1 MGCRTSTIA
10 LLFICIIYLS
20 SGFSTPAL
28 MHNHR
33 NNHIQHSKQSSLSSF
48 STKRTFTERCI
59 SRSMLITLTT
69 TPRMTSDDKEGENIE
84 QIDTSI
90 SSGETLA
97 DDTTS
102 SDDVSTKTTTN
113 NALDNISIN
122 GNHTPNTN
130 KKVDNNNKGFS
141 LILIP
146 TLLFKF
152 TIVLLVKFATDIVVF
167 PLLWLYRL
175 ARLVKRKFIRGLKK
189 VFGKSGSGKN
199 GDIKEVVKV
208 NGDSTSSSA

>member
-1 MGCRTSTIA
+1 
-10 LLFICIIYLS
+10 
-20 SGFSTPAL
+20 
-28 MHNHR
+28 
-33 NNHIQHSKQSSLSSF
+33 
-48 STKRTFTERCI
+48 
-59 SRSMLITLTT
+59 
-69 TPRMTSDDKEGENIE
+69 MTSDDKEGENIE

-102 SDDVSTKTTTN
+102 SSDDVSTKTTTN

-122 GNHTPNTN
+122 GNHPPNTN

-175 ARLVKRKFIRGLKK
+175 ARLVKRRFIRGLKK
-189 VFGKSGSGKN
+189 VFGKSGKN

>member
-1 MGCRTSTIA
+1 
-10 LLFICIIYLS
+10 
-20 SGFSTPAL
+20 
-28 MHNHR
+28 
-33 NNHIQHSKQSSLSSF
+33 
-48 STKRTFTERCI
+48 
-59 SRSMLITLTT
+59 MLITLTT

-84 QIDTSI
+84 QIGTSI
-90 SSGETLA
+90 GSGTLA

-102 SDDVSTKTTTN
+102 SDDDVSTKPTTN

-122 GNHTPNTN
+122 GNHPPNTN
-130 KKVDNNNKGFS
+130 KNVNDNNNKGFS
-141 LILIP
+141 FILIP

-175 ARLVKRKFIRGLKK
+175 ARLVKRRFIRGLKK
-189 VFGKSGSGKN
+189 VFDKSGSGKD
-199 GDIKEVVKV
+199 GDIKEEVVKV